1 MVLVLKLHT
10 IGLTHSALQ
19 FLGTRKVLMG
29 KITGKILE
37 RASRLRIP
45 VMAFTGQA
53 EDIPALKEAGFQDIF
68 PLSPAGILP
77 SEEDL
82 KPANARKKLQQTA
95 VKHLS
100 GKGISIKGWQFCLF

>member
-1 MVLVLKLHT
+1 
-10 IGLTHSALQ
+10 
-19 FLGTRKVLMG
+19 MG